1 MLGGWRICRPRSVV
15 LGPPPDPDFCESMNA
30 ARRFGGSILLAGAL
44 VLSVGSATAQQ
55 AVCPDPP
62 GNPAA
67 DKRVLCEEDAASTDN
82 IVIRVNDFDIT
93 AAERSHHGVWGHHFG
108 SGDIDIDVTGGVI
121 RVGKTPVTGDNG
133 EAWGIA
139 GVLEYNKAGRV
150 LIDASDV
157 DIDTKGQFS
166 FGVYG
171 LSRGPDGVRI
181 DVRDSTVDT
190 ADETAH
196 AVVGWAHN
204 GASSL
209 DIDVTGGSIGTA
221 GQNAYGVHGQSRGAG
236 DVVLDVR
243 DAAIVTRETN
253 ANGVFGWNW
262 GDDSDGLIDIA
273 LSGRASVTTHGDRAY
288 GVVGVQHNTAA
299 TKDVRIS
306 LVGETAV
313 RTHGARAGAV
323 YGHNDGT
330 DGDVDIGVDGGAS
343 VTTNGADAHGIYG
356 LNSGTS
362 SKGDVDIDV
371 YGSASV
377 TTNGAD
383 AHGIYGLN
391 SGTSSKGDIDIDVY
405 GSASVT
411 TNGAGAHGIYTG
423 IMGRGPVSAAVRRG
437 ASVRAAGANA
447 SGVQIGRLNASST
460 DDVPDGTPERVAGFG
475 RDGYRQQTVTVN
487 GRVTGG
493 SGEAAA
499 VYLAGGGKVVIGPQ
513 GSLGAAS
520 GIAILATGDVV
531 VPGTQ
536 PCPPGHGCPAD
547 VNAAVS
553 RPPSIEKP
561 RLHVAMT
568 LGGRPVGQVIGDGW
582 ILNDGGETTITVNG
596 VKLHDG
602 ATGAT
607 GRSAPNG
614 AWDVTVRGE
623 GVTVNRADPANWVMS
638 PASASTIADRDF
650 SAADFEE
657 VPKPRSPAPPPLP
670 PPPPPPP
677 PPPKVEEEYAPRTA
691 VYEALPGF
699 LLRLDGI
706 GRSGE
711 RRYARGFPAWVR
723 ISGGRGS
730 FSPSASSVGARYS
743 FDRHETAA
751 GLDIPLAGGLTA
763 GLGLR
768 RVSGAA
774 DVSAP
779 TGGGGIGV
787 EGRSLAAAFAWRG
800 ASGVHAAVS
809 ASMTGYDLDLSSS
822 KRGTLARDVE
832 ASVRAWSMEAGR
844 RFGPADGPGPTVR
857 AWLDRSMASMKDV
870 ADIVDSRLSFAD
882 ADRTAAGAGVAAET
896 RLSLGGGRLSLG
908 GSLGAERML
917 SGGTVVLVSGERLT
931 SRGPDTR
938 LLLGLG
944 AEYRMGGVV
953 LAAGLS
959 ADGPGSG
966 DRSVSSELRLTTRF

>member
-93 AAERSHHGVWGHHFG
+93 AAERSHHGVVG
-108 SGDIDIDVTGGVI
+108 SHGGNGDIDIRVTGGKI
-121 RVGKTPVTGDNG
+121 NVGKTPVTGDNG

-139 GVLEYNKAGRV
+139 GIHQNSAGHVR
-150 LIDASDV
+150 IYASGV
-157 DIDTKGQFS
+157 DIDTQGEYS
-166 FGVYG
+166 YGVHG
-171 LSRGPDGVRI
+171 LSRGPDSVSI
-181 DVRDSTVDT
+181 DVRDSTIDT
-190 ADETAH
+190 AGDRAH
-196 AVVGWAHN
+196 AVFGWAD

-209 DIDVTGGSIGTA
+209 DIDVTGGSIDAAGYLAVGVYGYSHGT
-221 GQNAYGVHGQSRGAG
+221 GNI
-236 DVVLDVR
+236 DLDVR
-243 DAAIVTRETN
+243 DAVIVTRGLIGH
-253 ANGVFGWNW
+253 GVFGWNL

-273 LSGRASVTTHGDRAY
+273 LSGRASVTTYGDNKFAVLGWQY
-288 GVVGVQHNTAA
+288 NAAA
-299 TKDVRIS
+299 TKDIRIS
-306 LVGETAV
+306 LVDETAV
-313 RTHGARAGAV
+313 RAHGAGAGAV
-323 YGHNDGT
+323 YGRNDGT
-330 DGDVDIGVDGGAS
+330 DGDIDIDVYGSAS

-356 LNSGTS
+356 RNSGTS

-447 SGVQIGRLNASST
+447 SGVQIGRLNANPD

-475 RDGYRQQTVTVN
+475 ADGYRKQTVTVN